1 MIRGTVCL
9 VALLAGAGSASA
21 DPESDRQA
29 LARYFEQRFP
39 DVEVAAHIDGAY
51 ALNAQTREQ
60 WLAMEDFPPY
70 EFSVDDGEVLFGASF
85 KDGSGYQDCFGDGN
99 VKAHFPYF
107 DLKQQSVVTLELAI
121 NDCRVASGE
130 EPLAYD
136 GEDIALLS
144 AYMAF
149 TSRDSVIDIEVPPEG
164 LAAYEEGKQYYYS
177 RRGQL
182 NFSCSHCHMQ
192 MSGMKLRAETLSATI
207 GHVTHWPV
215 YRLKWQEI
223 GPLHRRFKE
232 CNEQV
237 GAEGLEYQSETYRN
251 LEYFL
256 TYMSQGLPL
265 NGPASRK

>member
-1 MIRGTVCL
+1 MIRGTACL
-9 VALLAGAGSASA
+9 VALLAGVGSASA
-21 DPESDRQA
+21 DPESERQA

-39 DVEVAAHIDGAY
+39 DIEIAGHIDGAY
-51 ALNAQTREQ
+51 ALNEQTREQ

-85 KDGSGYQDCFGDGN
+85 KDGSGYQDCFDDGN

-107 DLKQQSVVTLELAI
+107 DHEKQTVVTLELAI

-130 EPLAYD
+130 EPLAYN

-149 TSRDSVIDIEVPPEG
+149 ASRDSVIDIEVPPAG
-164 LAAYEEGKQYYYS
+164 LAAYEAGKQYYYS

-182 NFSCSHCHMQ
+182 NFSCSQCHML
-192 MSGMKLRAETLSATI
+192 MSGMKLRAETLSAAI
-207 GHVTHWPV
+207 GQVTHWPV
-215 YRLKWQEI
+215 YRFKWQEI
-223 GPLHRRFKE
+223 GPLHRRFVE

-237 GAEGLEYQSETYRN
+237 GAEGLAYQSETYRN

>member
-1 MIRGTVCL
+1 MIRRVACL
-9 VALLAGAGSASA
+9 VGLLVGLGSASA

-39 DVEVAAHIDGAY
+39 DVEVVAHIDGAY
-51 ALNAQTREQ
+51 ALNEQMREQ

-70 EFSVDDGEVLFGASF
+70 EFSVDDGEVLFNTSF
-85 KDGSGYQDCFGDGN
+85 EDGSGYQDCFDDGN
-99 VKAHFPYF
+99 VKARFPYF
-107 DLKQQSVVTLELAI
+107 DLEKQTVVTLELAI
-121 NDCRVASGE
+121 NDCRAASGE
-130 EPLAYD
+130 EPLAYN

-149 TSRDSVIDIEVPPEG
+149 ASRDSLIDIEVPGEG
-164 LAAYEEGKQYYYS
+164 LSAYEAGKQYYYS

-182 NFSCSHCHMQ
+182 NFSCSQCHML

-207 GHVTHWPV
+207 GQVTHWPV
-215 YRLKWQEI
+215 YRFKWQEI
-223 GPLHRRFKE
+223 GPLHRRFVE

-237 GAEGLEYQSETYRN
+237 GAEGLDYQSETYRN